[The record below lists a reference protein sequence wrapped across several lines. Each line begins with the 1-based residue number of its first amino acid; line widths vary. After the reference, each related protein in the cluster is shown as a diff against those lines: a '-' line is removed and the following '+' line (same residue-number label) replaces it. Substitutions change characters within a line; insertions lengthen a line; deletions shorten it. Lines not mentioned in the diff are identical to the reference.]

1 MIRPNHWLQVRGDP
15 SIRSLLFQQQ
25 RSESLFDQ
33 RIETLH
39 GIVEHVLCERDVFHI
54 KIHYSSKH
62 LVCWSYSDPCSY
74 QVFVGEEVFE
84 PAFAAGFGPGA
95 STQTPAVPPHAI
107 GDILSAFTRLRFQD
121 TTIYLRD
128 ASINR
133 ASGVIGIT
141 FSCGGTHYID
151 YDAFADTVELMKSTG
166 WVAAGVELQR
176 SGNAA

>member
-39 GIVEHVLCERDVFHI
+39 GIVERLLCERDVFHI
-54 KIHYSSKH
+54 KVHYSSKH
-62 LVCWSYSDPCSY
+62 LVCWAYDDPCSY
-74 QVFVGEEVFE
+74 QVFVGEEVFSPE
-84 PAFAAGFGPGA
+84 FVEEFRPGGPDLSA
-95 STQTPAVPPHAI
+95 MVPSHAVT
-107 GDILSAFTRLRFQD
+107 DILSVFTRLRFQD

-141 FSCGGTHYID
+141 FSCGGSHYID
-151 YDAFADTVELMKSTG
+151 YAAFAETVELMKSTG
-166 WVAAGVELQR
+166 WVAAGVQLQHPD
-176 SGNAA
+176 SAA

>member
-1 MIRPNHWLQVRGDP
+1 MIGPNHWLQVRGDP

-39 GIVEHVLCERDVFHI
+39 GIAEHVLCERDVFHI

-62 LVCWSYSDPCSY
+62 LVCWSYNDPCSY

-84 PAFAAGFGPGA
+84 PAFAAGFQPGPP
-95 STQTPAVPPHAI
+95 TPTAVVPAHAVAN
-107 GDILSAFTRLRFQD
+107 ILSVFTRLRFQD

-141 FSCGGTHYID
+141 FSCGGSHYIA

-166 WVAAGVELQR
+166 WVAAGVQLQQPD
-176 SGNAA
+176 SAA